1 MPECCEG
8 AFSPTIWN
16 RIAAFRAAAAK
27 EGNFL
32 GIERFLTL
40 HGRENQHGDT
50 AETQDASPRT
60 RCGSLA
66 YLMLQ

>member
-8 AFSPTIWN
+8 PFSPTIWN

-40 HGRENQHGDT
+40 RGRENQHGDT
-50 AETQDASPRT
+50 VKMEALSGWTP
-60 RCGSLA
+60 CGRLA